1 MNSLP
6 VPRTDP
12 TLLQL
17 FETFYS
23 RLNENTKDQYR
34 RSLRHFSSFL
44 DLSPMESIDRLVSEG
59 SGRSNMI
66 LEQWKVSLLGS
77 GLKPNTV
84 NVRLASVRSFI
95 EFLNYCGIIEWKLSV
110 KNVPVD
116 SYRNTRGITLE
127 EFSQLMA
134 EITSPRDRAFCLM
147 MFTMGLR
154 RFEVSGLDL
163 EHLEGNKLWILGKGK
178 LEREPL
184 TVPEKTLDE
193 INAWLSVRETGPG
206 PLIGLTGYSIN
217 RLIKKYGEA
226 IGIENLTSHDLR
238 RGCITEVGNLTN
250 GNIIAMQTVAR
261 HADPKTTIRYNK
273 NREDFVGELTERL
286 SNLI

>member
-6 VPRTDP
+6 IPRTDP
-12 TLLQL
+12 TLPQL
-17 FETFYS
+17 FETFYA

-34 RSLRHFSSFL
+34 RSLRHFSRFL
-44 DLSPMESIDRLVSEG
+44 VCSVEESIDRLVSEG
-59 SGRSNMI
+59 AGRSNWI

-95 EFLNYCGIIEWKLSV
+95 EFLNYCGVIEWRLSV
-110 KNVPVD
+110 RNVPVE
-116 SYRNTRGITLE
+116 SYRDTRGITLE
-127 EFSQLMA
+127 EFSRLMA
-134 EITSPRDRAFCLM
+134 EINSPRDRAFCLM

-178 LEREPL
+178 LEREYL
-184 TVPEKTLDE
+184 TVPQKTLKV
-193 INAWLSVRETGPG
+193 INEWLSVRGPVPG
-206 PLIGLTGYSIN
+206 SLFGLTGYSIN
-217 RLIKKYGEA
+217 RLIKKYGKV
-226 IGIENLTSHDLR
+226 IGIDICSHDLR

-261 HADPKTTIRYNK
+261 HADPKTTIRYNC
-273 NREDFVGELTERL
+273 NREDFVGSLTEQL
-286 SNLI
+286 SDLI